1 MSQRLLTAIVKVRS
15 VGQGRQIESDVE
27 ATMRLLFFEICKRGI
42 SVILLDDCW
51 NIKRKGD

>member
-42 SVILLDDCW
+42 SVILLDDC
-51 NIKRKGD
+51 